1 MYEIR
6 GVRSYRS
13 RGELH
18 FFSDQI
24 LRRGRVEMGD
34 GPRVQIPV
42 DKKIS
47 TPNLGVRSWPSDSY
61 ERFLS
66 LSDILYCHM
75 IRLVLKLMSSH
86 VTETVA
92 RCIHCGVSGDQIPK

>member
-34 GPRVQIPV
+34 RPRVQIPV
-42 DKKIS
+42 DKKKYPPP
-47 TPNLGVRSWPSDSY
+47 PNFGVQSWPSESY

-66 LSDILYCHM
+66 LPPCL
-75 IRLVLKLMSSH
+75 
-86 VTETVA
+86 
-92 RCIHCGVSGDQIPK
+92 